1 MINKVYIV
9 YSYTLGEEYT
19 EGVFTSREKAIDYII
34 DEIKNNNCILKDEYH
49 SDEKQQ
55 GKYLKKKI
63 DTYYVHDYANF
74 ENMYS
79 VYVYILNNQILD

>member
-1 MINKVYIV
+1 MK
-9 YSYTLGEEYT
+9 
-19 EGVFTSREKAIDYII
+19 
-34 DEIKNNNCILKDEYH
+34 
-49 SDEKQQ
+49 KQQ